1 MARKLYV
8 DEEECIGC
16 GLCSEIA
23 PDVFQLNE
31 EGVSR
36 VIASNEELHQDSIE
50 EAINECPV
58 ECIRWE
64 DN

>member
-23 PDVFQLNE
+23 PGVFHLNE
-31 EGVSR
+31 EGISQVIVS
-36 VIASNEELHQDSIE
+36 SEELQDSIQ
-50 EAINECPV
+50 EAIDECPV
-58 ECIRWE
+58 ECIHWE
-64 DN
+64 DE

>member
-23 PDVFQLNE
+23 PGVFQLSDDGVAGVKASGE
-31 EGVSR
+31 EYS
-36 VIASNEELHQDSIE
+36 DSIQ
-50 EAINECPV
+50 EAQKECPV
-58 ECIRWE
+58 ECIHWE
-64 DN
+64 EE